1 MIITF
6 KDNIQGVDCFVT
18 VDAKKKGSRILSL
31 EGIEQIPPEIEKI
44 YLDNC
49 NSWSYLYSQYSNTE
63 IKDFF
68 RGRPMKDPRLQL
80 RLLYEKW
87 NYFFEHGTD
96 DINWPDGV
104 GLNTVRKDIIIYRK
118 VMEETCMPYEYSDF
132 YYLNVPE
139 LMDSNFMSN
148 SDQLKK
154 NALLYAEKLVHD
166 EVFISLVNISHNTE
180 DIYKTMCFGEKY
192 GVLRNIHWIEKLPE
206 RIKSM
211 VASNDLRPLKKYK
224 LRLSYEA
231 FMEEF
236 KEQLQSVKAL
246 PTYKESWLIASPR
259 TQNVCLPEKFQQL
272 TFEDILDF
280 SNTHTEKY
288 PSRTRGKA
296 R

>member
-154 NALLYAEKLVHD
+154 NALLYAE
-166 EVFISLVNISHNTE
+166 
-180 DIYKTMCFGEKY
+180 
-192 GVLRNIHWIEKLPE
+192 
-206 RIKSM
+206 
-211 VASNDLRPLKKYK
+211 

-246 PTYKESWLIASPR
+246 PTYKESWLLASPR
-259 TQNVCLPEKFQQL
+259 TQNVCLPEEFQQL

-280 SNTHTEKY
+280 SNTHTEKFS
-288 PSRTRGKA
+288 SRTRGKT